1 MAGSGFQP
9 LSRGEVA
16 EQLNALGY
24 KNFSPEKIKQIT
36 EDLAAYLADE
46 GLLTDTSDQS
56 YLSASSAQYSP
67 TNNSPRAPLQDVRE
81 SSHHHQQFVRFDH
94 PDSYG
99 KENFSERDFTDQ
111 KAFSDEVAVDDS
123 SEQSYRQ
130 DEGHMSR
137 PAAKSKP
144 LIKRKV
150 VRKRNGQAQIFDESI
165 TESESDI
172 SYLNDRLAE
181 LHLPLRGEKPQEEY
195 AESEASTITQT
206 YQAKRRP
213 KSASS
218 SRWSDGGSSQT
229 SERYSNQPLKSFIRP
244 STAPVKWKHDRKT
257 DPVTRHQMYAAHWK
271 SKKAPGER
279 NHKGLRWNIREQMLY
294 RDDVVLPRQNPRVY
308 VPNNYQVPTEKK
320 RQALRWAVRN
330 SLANREMPYSTFNF

>member
-1 MAGSGFQP
+1 MYKVNNSWKGFDLDLKGLISTLGKNQFPSHLIDKVVKSYLQNKVSPKNIIDPVSHNTRFYKLPYIEFPHTTYCGIMAGSGFQP

-99 KENFSERDFTDQ
+99 KENFSERDFIDQ
-111 KAFSDEVAVDDS
+111 KAFSDEVSVDDS

-257 DPVTRHQMYAAHWK
+257 DPVTR
-271 SKKAPGER
+271 
-279 NHKGLRWNIREQMLY
+279 
-294 RDDVVLPRQNPRVY
+294 
-308 VPNNYQVPTEKK
+308 QVW
-320 RQALRWAVRN
+320 LV
-330 SLANREMPYSTFNF
+330 